1 LKDQLLT
8 GLFTRVLPS
17 ELLWQVKTNEKV
29 VCLTFDDGP
38 IPELTGE
45 ILDILSRYNAKAT
58 FFCVGENVAR
68 NPEIY
73 AKILEQGHATGNH
86 THRHLKGWNTKFA
99 DYIEDVAAA
108 ARLIDSSLFR
118 PPYGLISYRQAK
130 ALVKDY
136 QVVMWSALTR
146 DYDPSVSKE
155 ECLRNA
161 LQGIRPGAV
170 IVFHDNTK
178 ARGSVLY
185 ALPKLLEYLE
195 KEGYRS
201 EKL

>member
-1 LKDQLLT
+1 
-8 GLFTRVLPS
+8 
-17 ELLWQVKTNEKV
+17 VKTNEKV

>member
-1 LKDQLLT
+1 MKDQLLT